1 MEVFHICS
9 TVQMMNEIAF
19 SLEEINENIRQLR
32 QETIVHEIQN
42 KSNEI
47 KQNQVNPN
55 YPGKQTVKVNPKK

>member
-1 MEVFHICS
+1 
-9 TVQMMNEIAF
+9 MMNEIAF